1 MQTQSSA
8 AITGGVKMASKAKRK
23 AKRAPVLN
31 VALPTP
37 ERISGHETRRE
48 GMATRIIPTIDTLH
62 TRNRITEAEWKAL
75 GHYAEQKCIA
85 EGSPLKDSLGRLLSP
100 SGGNGTGCLPPSV
113 VSARLR
119 VAYLERELGQLAP
132 IVDAIA
138 YEDITLTAWVCR
150 QGEGRVK
157 CETIDGV
164 RVCRD
169 YADKREYEFS
179 LLELRFGARRLIS
192 AIGA

>member
-1 MQTQSSA
+1 
-8 AITGGVKMASKAKRK
+8 MAKAKRK
-23 AKRAPVLN
+23 VKPAKLN
-31 VALPTP
+31 LAMPTP

-48 GMATRIIPTIDTLH
+48 GMATRIVPTIDTLH
-62 TRNRITEAEWKAL
+62 ARKRITEAEWKAL
-75 GHYAEQKCIA
+75 GHYAEQMCIA

-100 SGGNGTGCLPPSV
+100 SGGDGSGCLPASV

-119 VAYLERELGQLAP
+119 VAYLERELGQLAA
-132 IVDAIA
+132 IVEAIA
-138 YEDITLTAWVCR
+138 YQDITLTAWVCR

-157 CETIDGV
+157 CETVDGV
-164 RVCRD
+164 RVCKD
-169 YADKREYEFS
+169 YADRQPYEFA

>member
-1 MQTQSSA
+1 
-8 AITGGVKMASKAKRK
+8 MARAKRK
-23 AKRAPVLN
+23 PKPAKLN
-31 VALPTP
+31 LAMPTP

-48 GMATRIIPTIDTLH
+48 GMATRIIPIIDTLH

-85 EGSPLKDSLGRLLSP
+85 DGSPLKDSLGRLLSP
-100 SGGNGTGCLPPSV
+100 SGGDGSGCLPASV

-119 VAYLERELGQLAP
+119 VAYLERELGQLVP
-132 IVDAIA
+132 IVEAIA

-157 CETIDGV
+157 CETVDGV
-164 RVCRD
+164 RVCKD
-169 YADKREYEFS
+169 YADTKPYRMA
-179 LLELRFGARRLIS
+179 LLELQMAARRLIS